1 MDRFTLVYLVRPH
14 NCHPERGV
22 SQRCSVG
29 HASTRMTAGRAR
41 RGGRREVGDVLAAVN
56 AIDEA
61 IYAKHAY
68 ELMRFA
74 TTLVG
79 PSGAEDVVADAV
91 LRAMT
96 SPSWPTVTEHRAYL
110 FRAVANEASSMRRS
124 AGRRRARERRVAS
137 ADRIEAQPID
147 PDVTAAMSRLSVRER
162 SVLYLAYWLDLP
174 VTEIAESLH
183 LSARTTERAL
193 HTARATLE
201 EHLR

>member
-1 MDRFTLVYLVRPH
+1 M
-14 NCHPERGV
+14 
-22 SQRCSVG
+22 
-29 HASTRMTAGRAR
+29 
-41 RGGRREVGDVLAAVN
+41 N

>member
-1 MDRFTLVYLVRPH
+1 M
-14 NCHPERGV
+14 
-22 SQRCSVG
+22 
-29 HASTRMTAGRAR
+29 
-41 RGGRREVGDVLAAVN
+41 N

-124 AGRRRARERRVAS
+124 AGRRHA
-137 ADRIEAQPID
+137 
-147 PDVTAAMSRLSVRER
+147 
-162 SVLYLAYWLDLP
+162 
-174 VTEIAESLH
+174 
-183 LSARTTERAL
+183 ARTAGGVG
-193 HTARATLE
+193 
-201 EHLR
+201 

>member
-1 MDRFTLVYLVRPH
+1 
-14 NCHPERGV
+14 
-22 SQRCSVG
+22 
-29 HASTRMTAGRAR
+29 
-41 RGGRREVGDVLAAVN
+41 VN

-124 AGRRRARERRVAS
+124 VGRRRARERRVAS